1 MGLVSY
7 SFVLGIGATAFM
19 DLWALLLK
27 AAFGV
32 PSLSYAMVGR
42 WLGHCARGRFAHDDI
57 GKAPPIT
64 GERAIGWIA
73 HYAIG
78 IGFAAVLLAVWGPSW
93 ADDPTPGPALVNGLA
108 SLAAPFLVM
117 QPGMGAGIGARRTPA
132 PNVARVRSVSAHL
145 SFGVGLYV
153 TALLLAAIG

>member
-19 DLWALLLK
+19 DLWALFLRT
-27 AAFGV
+27 AFGV
-32 PSLSYAMVGR
+32 PSLSYRMVGR
-42 WLGHCARGRFAHDDI
+42 WLGHCARGRFAHDAI
-57 GKAPPIT
+57 GKVPPIT
-64 GERAIGWIA
+64 GERAIGWLA

-78 IGFAAVLLAVWGPSW
+78 IGFAAVLLAVWGPGW
-93 ADDPTPGPALVNGLA
+93 AEAPTPGPAIAVGLV

-117 QPGMGAGIGARRTPA
+117 QPGMGAGIAARRMPA
-132 PNVARVRSVSAHL
+132 PTIARLRSVSAHL